1 MRHAYHTCYYCAVT
15 TDHQEELQRKCIQHL
30 RKPLSKATY
39 DEYKAKMAENF
50 AKVKEEDSVQE
61 DGDLKPKE
69 DEPSPDDR
77 GKDTKDEDSREW
89 KKSGTP
95 SLFSDYRSSHEE
107 EQRTAGLSG
116 WTPKS
121 LYCSIG
127 TLSTLVPTVVKPTM
141 SECFLL

>member
-1 MRHAYHTCYYCAVT
+1 
-15 TDHQEELQRKCIQHL
+15 
-30 RKPLSKATY
+30 
-39 DEYKAKMAENF
+39 MAENF

-69 DEPSPDDR
+69 NEPSPDDR

-95 SLFSDYRSSHEE
+95 SLFSDCRSSHDE

-116 WTPKS
+116 WTPKP

-127 TLSTLVPTVVKPTM
+127 TLSTLVPMVVKPTM
-141 SECFLL
+141 SEFFQL